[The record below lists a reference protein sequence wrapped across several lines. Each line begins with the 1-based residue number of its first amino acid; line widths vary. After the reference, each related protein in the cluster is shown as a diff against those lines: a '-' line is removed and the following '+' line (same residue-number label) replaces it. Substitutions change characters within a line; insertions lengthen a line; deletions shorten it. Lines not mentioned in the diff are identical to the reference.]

1 MNRKSLLRKMCKN
14 KYFILGGS
22 GVLLILFLCAF
33 SPWFVRFDATAADLS
48 ARLTPPQWLGA
59 GISGHIFGTDPL
71 GRDVLTRVLMGG
83 RVSLFISFSVVILS
97 SVSGIVLGLLAG
109 YYGGAV
115 DTVIMRCCD
124 IMMATPSLLLAVCV
138 VAVMGSS
145 YTNLILVLTL
155 TNWLTMSRVV
165 RGVVLTIRNADY
177 VNAARLLGA
186 SDVRIMAKEVFPNV
200 LTQVIINA
208 TQNLG
213 TVILIEA
220 SMSYLGMGVPL
231 PTPAWGTMLSD
242 GREYIGTAPWIVVVP
257 GIALML
263 TVLSFNFLGDGIRDI
278 FDPKNKD

>member
-1 MNRKSLLRKMCKN
+1 MNRKSLLRKISKN
-14 KYFILGGS
+14 KYFLLGGA
-22 GVLLILFLCAF
+22 GVLVILLLCAL
-33 SPWFVRFDATAADLS
+33 SPWFVRYDATAANLA
-48 ARLTPPQWLGA
+48 ARLTPPEWLGN
-59 GISGHIFGTDPL
+59 GFGGHIFGTDPL

-109 YYGGAV
+109 YYGGGV
-115 DTVIMRCCD
+115 DMVIMRFCD

-165 RGVVLTIRNADY
+165 RGVVLTIRTSDY
-177 VNAARLLGA
+177 VNAAKLLGA